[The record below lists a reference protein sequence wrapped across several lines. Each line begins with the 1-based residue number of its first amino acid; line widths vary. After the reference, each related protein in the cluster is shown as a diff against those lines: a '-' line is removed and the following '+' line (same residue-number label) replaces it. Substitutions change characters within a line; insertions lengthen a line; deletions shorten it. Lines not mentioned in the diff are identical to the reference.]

1 MMLSFS
7 EVYTNFCSMTFF
19 SFKLLIFI
27 TNILTIVIDLKYEEI
42 EIVFTVLLFGKV
54 FLKANEH
61 HIL

>member
-1 MMLSFS
+1 
-7 EVYTNFCSMTFF
+7 MTFF